1 MYNKFMLIL
10 GHLYV
15 YMYYYFCS
23 IAIGLLTCFYLFIFQ
38 GQLLVVSVSNG
49 PVSNTSAIQ
58 LGLTCDD
65 RGVYPAQLLPLLNL
79 DVENQDFIFQQGNM
93 VTVIL
98 FIT

>member
-1 MYNKFMLIL
+1 MHFDFGPSLC
-10 GHLYV
+10 LYV
-15 YMYYYFCS
+15 LLFLQHRYWS
-23 IAIGLLTCFYLFIFQ
+23 INMFLFIYFQ

-93 VTVIL
+93 VTVTF